1 MWTKET
7 YGPGKSFALT
17 EQDAQ
22 AATEVVSGTL
32 NICSKDAYVLFDYN
46 SSHSFISLAFAH
58 ILHMSPK
65 LLDCELRVSTPSGV
79 MLCAQWV
86 Y

>member
-1 MWTKET
+1 MVQ
-7 YGPGKSFALT
+7 GRVFALT

-32 NICSKDAYVLFDYN
+32 NICSKAAHVLFDSS

-58 ILHMSPK
+58 MLHMSPE

-79 MLCAQWV
+79 MLCA
-86 Y
+86 